1 MRARTVPPVRH
12 RGSVRACHAQ
22 SRAPSVTGMRIVV
35 IGATG
40 HIGTFL
46 VPRLV
51 RAGHDVVTVTR
62 GSSTPYA
69 DSPEWHQVERVTAD
83 REQEDRDGTFGDRIA
98 ALRAD
103 AVVDLVCFTMPSA
116 EALVTALRGS
126 ATHLVHCGSIWRA
139 GVSHVLPVI
148 EENATEPFGDYGVQ
162 KDAIARMLKRET
174 AEGGLVTTSLHPGHI
189 SGPGWM
195 PIGPLGNLDPTV
207 WTKLSAGEPVEVPGL
222 GAETMAHVHADD
234 VAQAFQLAVE
244 HRDAAAGEDFFVTA
258 PTALTARGYAHLVA
272 SWFGQEARLES
283 VSWDRFRETTAPEHA
298 GASWEH
304 LSRSQVFS
312 TEKPRRLLG
321 YEPAWTA
328 EATVLDAFRWLVEH
342 GEVDVARPLV
352 V

>member
-1 MRARTVPPVRH
+1 
-12 RGSVRACHAQ
+12 
-22 SRAPSVTGMRIVV
+22 MRIVV

-51 RAGHDVVTVTR
+51 RDGHEVVTISR
-62 GSSTPYA
+62 GIRTAYV
-69 DSPEWHQVERVTAD
+69 DSPEWQQVEQVTAD
-83 REQEDRDGTFGDRIA
+83 REQEDRDGTFGDRIVG
-98 ALRAD
+98 LRAD
-103 AVVDLVCFTMPSA
+103 AVVDLVCFTLSSA
-116 EALVTALRGS
+116 QALVTALRGTD
-126 ATHLVHCGSIWRA
+126 THLVHCGSIWRA
-139 GVSHVLPVI
+139 GVSYVLPI
-148 EENATEPFGDYGVQ
+148 TEENATPPFGDYGVQ
-162 KDAIARMLKRET
+162 KDAIARMLKEET
-174 AEGGLVTTSLHPGHI
+174 ASGGLVTTSIHPGHI

-195 PIGPLGNLDPTV
+195 PIGPLGNLDPAVLTA
-207 WTKLSAGEPVEVPGL
+207 LSSGTPVQVPGL

-244 HRDAAAGEDFFVTA
+244 HREAAAGEDFFITA
-258 PTALTARGYAHLVA
+258 PTALTARGYAHLAA

-312 TEKPRRLLG
+312 IEKPRRLLG
-321 YEPAWTA
+321 YAPGYTA
-328 EATVLDAFRWLVEH
+328 EETVLDAVRWLVDHE
-342 GEVDVARPLV
+342 ELDVAGPLV

>member
-1 MRARTVPPVRH
+1 
-12 RGSVRACHAQ
+12 
-22 SRAPSVTGMRIVV
+22 MRIVV

-51 RAGHDVVTVTR
+51 RAGHEVVTISRGTR
-62 GSSTPYA
+62 TAYV
-69 DSPEWHQVERVTAD
+69 DSPEWQQVEQVTAD
-83 REQEDRDGTFGDRIA
+83 REQEDRDGTFGDRIVG
-98 ALRAD
+98 LRAD
-103 AVVDLVCFTMPSA
+103 AVVDLVCFTLSSA
-116 EALVTALRGS
+116 QALVTALRGTD
-126 ATHLVHCGSIWRA
+126 THLVHCGSIWRA
-139 GVSHVLPVI
+139 GVSYVLPI
-148 EENATEPFGDYGVQ
+148 TEENATPPFGDYGVQ
-162 KDAIARMLKRET
+162 KDAIARMLKKET
-174 AEGGLVTTSLHPGHI
+174 ASGGLVTTSIHPGHI

-195 PIGPLGNLDPTV
+195 PIGPLGNLDPAVLTA
-207 WTKLSAGEPVEVPGL
+207 LSSGTPVSVPGL

-244 HRDAAAGEDFFVTA
+244 HRDAAAGEDFFITA
-258 PTALTARGYAHLVA
+258 STALTARGYAHLAA

-312 TEKPRRLLG
+312 IEKPRRLLG
-321 YEPAWTA
+321 YAPGYTA
-328 EATVLDAFRWLVEH
+328 EETVLDAVRWLVDH
-342 GEVDVARPLV
+342 GELDVAGPLV

>member
-1 MRARTVPPVRH
+1 
-12 RGSVRACHAQ
+12 
-22 SRAPSVTGMRIVV
+22 MRIVV

-51 RAGHDVVTVTR
+51 RAGHEVVTITR
-62 GSSTPYA
+62 GTRSAYA
-69 DSPEWHQVERVTAD
+69 DAPEWQQVERVTAD
-83 REQEDRDGTFGDRIA
+83 REQEDRDGTFGDRIVG
-98 ALRAD
+98 LHAD
-103 AVVDLVCFTMPSA
+103 AVIDLVCFTLSSA
-116 EALVTALRGS
+116 EALVTALRGTDS
-126 ATHLVHCGSIWRA
+126 HLVHCGSIWRA
-139 GVSHVLPVI
+139 GVSHVLPI
-148 EENATEPFGDYGVQ
+148 TEDTATPPFGEYGTQ
-162 KDAIARMLKRET
+162 KDAIARMLRQET
-174 AEGGLVTTSLHPGHI
+174 ASGGLATTSIHPGHI

-207 WTKLSAGEPVEVPGL
+207 LTKLSAGEKLEVPGL

-244 HRDAAAGEDFFVTA
+244 HRGAATGEDFFITA
-258 PTALTARGYAHLVA
+258 PTALTARGYAHLAA

-283 VSWDRFRETTAPEHA
+283 VSWDRFRATTAPEHA

-312 TEKPRRLLG
+312 IEKPERLLG
-321 YEPAWTA
+321 YAPAFTA
-328 EATVLDAFRWLVEH
+328 EETVLDAVRWLVGH
-342 GEVDVARPLV
+342 GELDVAGPLV